1 MNVIK
6 PYMPEKGENSDV
18 KITGR
23 KRYKN
28 KIPMLKR
35 LK

>member
-6 PYMPEKGENSDV
+6 PYMSEKGKNNDV

-28 KIPMLKR
+28 RIPMLKR